1 MPSPLRVL
9 MVEDS
14 EDDAELTLG
23 ELRRG
28 GFEPSWVRVE
38 AADALREAL
47 RTQTF
52 DVIISDFTMPAFTG
66 LDALRILQESGKD
79 IPFIL
84 VSGSVGEDV
93 AVTAMR
99 AGAQDFY
106 AKGNTTRLPAA
117 VEREL
122 REVEVR
128 RERRRMELALAES
141 QALQRQILE
150 SVRDHAIFSVDTE
163 HRIASWSPGCQQVQ
177 GYTAEDFIGLPFERL
192 FTPEDIAQGVPEATL
207 QQAREHGQ
215 STAEGMRVRKDGSR
229 FWAQTSLTPRLDAA
243 GRLLG
248 YTQIIQ
254 DVSERKRLID
264 ELQAAVRAR
273 DEFLSIA
280 GHELNTPLTS
290 LQLQLQSLRHPARQ
304 AAVDPA
310 QAARFSPKLEAAL
323 RQVSRLA
330 GLVTMLL
337 DVSRVSCG
345 RLELRP
351 EPVDLTVVAHEVA
364 ERLEGLR
371 SSSASTLELRAPEPV
386 VGRFDRLRV
395 EAILTNL
402 LVNAFKF
409 GEGRPVVVTLVRKD
423 SCAQLTVRDHGI
435 GIDAA
440 DQARLFQRFER
451 AVSDRHY
458 GGFGIGLWL
467 VRQFVEAHGGTIQLE
482 SAPGQGSIFTVELPI
497 VDADVQVSRPG

>member
-1 MPSPLRVL
+1 MRV
-9 MVEDS
+9 D
-14 EDDAELTLG
+14 
-23 ELRRG
+23 
-28 GFEPSWVRVE
+28 
-38 AADALREAL
+38 AADTLREAL
-47 RTQTF
+47 RTRTF
-52 DVIISDFTMPAFTG
+52 DVVISDFAMPAFTG
-66 LDALRILQESGKD
+66 LDALRVLQESGKD

-122 REVEVR
+122 REAEVR
-128 RERRRMELALAES
+128 RERRRMETALAES

-150 SVRDHAIFSVDTE
+150 SVRDYAIFSVDTDG
-163 HRIASWSPGCQQVQ
+163 RIASWSPGCQQIQ
-177 GYTAEDFIGLPFERL
+177 GYTAEEFIGLPFASL
-192 FTPEDIAQGVPEATL
+192 FTPEDIARGVPEATL
-207 QQAREHGQ
+207 QEARERGQ
-215 STAEGMRVRKDGSR
+215 STAEGTRVRKDGSR
-229 FWAQTSLTPRLDAA
+229 FWAQTSLTPLLDPT
-243 GRLLG
+243 GRLRG
-248 YTQIIQ
+248 YTQITQ
-254 DVSERKRLID
+254 DVSEKQRLID

-290 LQLQLQSLRHPARQ
+290 LQLQLQGLRRPAQQ
-304 AAVDPA
+304 AMVDPQ
-310 QAARFSPKLEAAL
+310 QAVKFSPKLEAAL

-330 GLVTMLL
+330 ELVSMLL
-337 DVSRVSCG
+337 DVSRLTSG
-345 RLELRP
+345 RLELRR
-351 EPVDLTVVAHEVA
+351 EPLDLSAVTHEVV

-371 SSSASTLELRAPEPV
+371 SSSASTLELRSPEPV
-386 VGRFDRLRV
+386 TGRFDRLKV

-409 GEGRPVVVTLVRKD
+409 GEGKPVVVTLVRKD
-423 SCAQLTVRDHGI
+423 SLARLTVQDRGI

-467 VRQFVEAHGGTIQLE
+467 VRQFAEAHGGAIHLRST
-482 SAPGQGSIFTVELPI
+482 PGQGSTFTVELPL
-497 VDADVQVSRPG
+497 VDTSA

>member
-1 MPSPLRVL
+1 MRRPLRVL

-28 GFEPSWVRVE
+28 GFEPSSLRVE
-38 AADALREAL
+38 AADTLREAL
-47 RTQTF
+47 GTQTF
-52 DVIISDFTMPAFTG
+52 DVVISDFTMPAFTG
-66 LDALRILQESGKD
+66 LDALRVLKESGKD

-99 AGAQDFY
+99 AGAQDFFP
-106 AKGNTTRLPAA
+106 KGNTTRLPAA

-122 REVEVR
+122 REAGVR
-128 RERRRMELALAES
+128 RERRRMEMALAES

-150 SVRDHAIFSVDTE
+150 SVRDYAIFSVDAE
-163 HRIASWSPGCQQVQ
+163 NRIASWSPGCQQVQ
-177 GYTAEDFIGLPFERL
+177 GYSAEEFIGLPFASL
-192 FTPEDIAQGVPEATL
+192 FTPEDIARGVPEATL
-207 QQAREHGQ
+207 QEARERGQ
-215 STAEGMRVRKDGSR
+215 STGEGLRVRKDGTS
-229 FWAQTSLTPRLDAA
+229 FWAQTSLTPLHDPA
-243 GRLLG
+243 GRLRG
-248 YTQIIQ
+248 YTKITQ
-254 DVSERKRLID
+254 DVSEKQRLID

-290 LQLQLQSLRHPARQ
+290 LQLQLQSLRRPAQQAVVDPQQ
-304 AAVDPA
+304 AAK
-310 QAARFSPKLEAAL
+310 FSPKLEGAL

-330 GLVTMLL
+330 ELVTMLL
-337 DVSRVSCG
+337 DVSRLTSG
-345 RLELRP
+345 RLELRR
-351 EPVDLTVVAHEVA
+351 EPLDLGVVAHEVI

-371 SSSASTLELRAPEPV
+371 SSTASTLELRAPEPV
-386 VGRFDRLRV
+386 TGQFDRLKV
-395 EAILTNL
+395 ETILTNL

-409 GEGRPVVVTLVRKD
+409 GEGRPVVVTLVRRG
-423 SCAQLTVRDHGI
+423 ALARLTVQDGGI

-440 DQARLFQRFER
+440 DQTRLFQRFER

-467 VRQFVEAHGGTIQLE
+467 VRQFAEAHGGTIHLE
-482 SAPGQGSIFTVELPI
+482 SAPGQGSTFTVELPLL
-497 VDADVQVSRPG
+497 DTAA